1 MKTRFTELVGVEH
14 PIVQGGMQWVGRAE
28 LVAAVANAGALG
40 LITALTQPTPEDLTK
55 EIARCRDMTDKPFGV
70 NLTILPAIK
79 PPPYAE
85 YRQAIIEAGI
95 KIVETAGNKPQ
106 EHVTEFKKHGI
117 KIIHK
122 CTSVRHGLSAER
134 MGVDALSIDGFE
146 CAGHPGEDD
155 TPGLILIPAAADK
168 IKIPMIASG
177 GFGDGRGLVA
187 ALALG
192 AEGINMGTR
201 FMCTKES
208 PIHQLVKERIVA
220 NDERETELIFRT
232 MRNTSRVAKNTIS
245 TKVVAME
252 KEGAKF
258 EDVRELVAGA
268 RGKMVYATGD
278 ADEGIWSAGQVQG
291 LIHDIPTCAELVSR
305 IMRDAEAIIQQP
317 ARRHGVGR
325 AASGRRID
333 GLRAPQI
340 RFTSPACGGG
350 RTHRSDPGGGSLH
363 TKSLTRGATPT
374 PTLPR
379 KAGEGEEREE
389 PMKAYVYGANGAE
402 IADVAKPSPKGTQV
416 LVKVHAC
423 GLNRADLGM
432 TKGHVHGAAGGV
444 GTVLGMEWAGEV
456 AELGPDAK
464 GVKVGDKIMGS
475 GGAAF
480 AEYTL
485 ADHGRLFR
493 APSNMNF
500 EEAATLPVALAT
512 MHNAVVTNGALQTGQ
527 TVLIQGASSGVG
539 LMAMQIAKFKGAKL
553 VIGSS
558 TDAMR
563 RGRLKEFG
571 ADLAMDSKRSRLGRS
586 GAASHRRRRRRPDRR
601 SGLGP
606 GREPESESHQ
616 GQGPHRQCRPARRHP
631 WRLQF
636 RPARRPPHQ
645 LYRRHLPHPHHRGSP
660 RDL

>member
-1 MKTRFTELVGVEH
+1 LTEININSFPMLQMEHAMISRRKFLACSTGLAAGGVVSAAQAAATTAKTYDDAVRLTWAPLRTDGVVRELIRYATLAANSHNTQPWKFTAQARRITIAPDLARRCPTVDPNDHHLFVSLGCAAENLILAAAAAALTATTAIESDTITIGLDPDRPVESDLFKAIPHRQSTRAACDGTPVSNEKLRPPRKDNHSFLHDHAARSQSCAMDNWPPGRHPAPRNLTKDCAGPPAPGKQRADMKTRFTELVGVEH

-208 PIHQLVKERIVA
+208 PIHQFVKERIVA

-232 MRNTSRVAKNTIS
+232 MRNTSRVARNAIS

-305 IMRDAEAIIQQP
+305 IMRDAEAIIQSRLEGMVSG
-317 ARRHGVGR
+317 ARRQ
-325 AASGRRID
+325 AA
-333 GLRAPQI
+333 
-340 RFTSPACGGG
+340 
-350 RTHRSDPGGGSLH
+350 
-363 TKSLTRGATPT
+363 
-374 PTLPR
+374 
-379 KAGEGEEREE
+379 E
-389 PMKAYVYGANGAE
+389 
-402 IADVAKPSPKGTQV
+402 
-416 LVKVHAC
+416 
-423 GLNRADLGM
+423 
-432 TKGHVHGAAGGV
+432 
-444 GTVLGMEWAGEV
+444 
-456 AELGPDAK
+456 
-464 GVKVGDKIMGS
+464 
-475 GGAAF
+475 
-480 AEYTL
+480 
-485 ADHGRLFR
+485 
-493 APSNMNF
+493 
-500 EEAATLPVALAT
+500 
-512 MHNAVVTNGALQTGQ
+512 
-527 TVLIQGASSGVG
+527 
-539 LMAMQIAKFKGAKL
+539 
-553 VIGSS
+553 
-558 TDAMR
+558 
-563 RGRLKEFG
+563 
-571 ADLAMDSKRSRLGRS
+571 
-586 GAASHRRRRRRPDRR
+586 
-601 SGLGP
+601 
-606 GREPESESHQ
+606 
-616 GQGPHRQCRPARRHP
+616 
-631 WRLQF
+631 
-636 RPARRPPHQ
+636 
-645 LYRRHLPHPHHRGSP
+645 
-660 RDL
+660 